1 MCLCIENLDFA
12 YRKNSV
18 KVLEKITCEFE
29 RGKFYGI
36 FGSNGCG
43 KSTLLKVLA
52 NLLPGSSPV
61 MLDGK
66 KLKNFSSKQRAQFL
80 GYAAQENELNLP
92 FTVRECIK
100 LGRYAWSDS
109 NDDLIDSL
117 IAEWNMEAFAG
128 KNFSELSGGEQQ
140 KIKLLRVLAQ
150 DSDYILLDEPG
161 SSLDWTRQLE
171 LYERLQKIAHTKN
184 KCVIMVC
191 HDIYL
196 APSFIDQMLVL
207 ADGRLI
213 YNGVPSGSG
222 ADNAVA
228 RAFGRDF
235 TLQRESGKVV
245 IQWQNDQAR

>member
-1 MCLCIENLDFA
+1 MSLCVKNLDFA
-12 YRKNSV
+12 YRKNSGL
-18 KVLEKITCEFE
+18 VLEKITCEFE
-29 RGKFYGI
+29 PGKFYGI

-52 NLLPGSSPV
+52 NLQHGSTQV
-61 MLDGK
+61 MLDGRM
-66 KLKNFSSKQRAQFL
+66 LKSFTSKQRAQLL

-109 NDDLIDSL
+109 NEDLIDSL
-117 IAEWNMEAFAG
+117 IAEWKVDDLAG

-171 LYERLQKIAHTKN
+171 LYERLQKIAHEKN

-213 YNGVPSGSG
+213 YNGVPAGSC
-222 ADNAVA
+222 ADDAVA
-228 RAFGRDF
+228 KAFGRDF
-235 TLQRESGKVV
+235 TLLRENGKVV
-245 IQWQNDQAR
+245 IQWQSDQVR